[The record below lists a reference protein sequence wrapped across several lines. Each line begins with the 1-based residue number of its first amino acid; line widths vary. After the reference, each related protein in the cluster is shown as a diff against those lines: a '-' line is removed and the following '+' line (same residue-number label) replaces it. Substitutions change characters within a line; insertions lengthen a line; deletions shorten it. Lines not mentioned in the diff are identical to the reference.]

1 VNPMLI
7 RVLNSLPLAGGLFP
21 NAYFV
26 ARREYRVRVRNRTFA
41 VLTIGLAVV
50 GLALTL
56 LPLGI
61 NLIGGQK
68 PVKVAV
74 YSTASDLSVDPAT
87 TVQSVLNSLAGGSGT
102 TGGSSA
108 ATGQRFSVTAVTDP
122 AAAKEEVRH
131 DKLEGLLTISRG
143 TDGDLAFDA
152 FTKASATDQ
161 NVALVRQAAT
171 SIAISDRLER
181 AGVSAT
187 DRGRIFAPTDFTTT
201 PADPNAARQNQADYV
216 PSYILAYVFVI
227 LAFMAIQVYGNWVAA
242 SVAEEKSSRVME
254 LLITAATPRQLLF
267 GKVLGNGAAGLTQ
280 YGAVLLAALVGFLA
294 QGALSDWAR
303 AQGLLEQTSSAS
315 VQGLTPPLVIGFGVF
330 FILGFILYSI
340 LYAAAGSMASRQ
352 EDVQQIAVP
361 LTFLGLGGYL
371 LSFIALPLIEA
382 QWVKVASWIPFVS
395 SFLFPARIA
404 LSPPAPWEYLLSIGL
419 LVVAI
424 FGALWV
430 AARIYAA
437 GVLLYGQRPTMRAI
451 LRATLQGR

>member
-1 VNPMLI
+1 MSPLLA
-7 RVLNSLPLAGGLFP
+7 RLLNRLPLAGGLFP

-26 ARREYRVRVRNRTFA
+26 ARREYAVRVRNRTFA
-41 VLTIGLAVV
+41 ILTIGLAIV

-68 PVKVAV
+68 PVRVAV
-74 YSTASDLSVDPAT
+74 YSTASGLSVDPAA
-87 TVQSVLNSLAGGSGT
+87 TVQSVLNSLAGGTSGSD
-102 TGGSSA
+102 GSGSP
-108 ATGQRFSVTAVTDP
+108 RFSVESVSDP
-122 AAAKEEVRH
+122 ATAQAEVRA
-131 DKLEGLLTISRG
+131 DKLDGLLSISR
-143 TDGDLAFDA
+143 TASGDLAFDA
-152 FTKASATDQ
+152 FTKASATDR
-161 NVALVRQAAT
+161 NLALVRQAAT

-187 DRGRIFAPTDFTTT
+187 DRGRIFAPTDFSTT
-201 PADPNAARQNQADYV
+201 PADPNTARQNESDYV
-216 PSYILAYVFVI
+216 PSYILAYAFVI

-267 GKVLGNGAAGLTQ
+267 GKVLGNGGAGLTQ

-303 AQGLLEQTSSAS
+303 AQGLLTGTDSGSI
-315 VQGLTPPLVIGFGVF
+315 QGLTPPLVIGFGVF

-340 LYAAAGSMASRQ
+340 LYAAAGSMATRQ
-352 EDVQQIAVP
+352 EDVQQIVVP
-361 LTFLGLGGYL
+361 LTFVGLGGYL

-382 QWVKVASWIPFVS
+382 PWVRVASWIPFVS

-424 FGALWV
+424 FGALWI
-430 AARIYAA
+430 AARIYEA
-437 GVLLYGQRPTMRAI
+437 GVLLYGQRPTLRAI
-451 LRATLQGR
+451 ARATIQGR